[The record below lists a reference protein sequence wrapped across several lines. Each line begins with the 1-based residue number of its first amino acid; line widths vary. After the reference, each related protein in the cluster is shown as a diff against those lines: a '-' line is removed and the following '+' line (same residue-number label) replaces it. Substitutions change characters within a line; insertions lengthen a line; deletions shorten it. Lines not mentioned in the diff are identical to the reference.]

1 MTISMSLVFLEIL
14 LVIPF
19 TNVKVE
25 YLSST
30 MTCVKK
36 DWQNRL
42 SQDKVDAVLRVKEEG
57 KKALLSLNLILK
69 NSLTFSLMAKFDV
82 LAYHR
87 TNIQRPGNLMGKKQK
102 QIL

>member
-19 TNVKVE
+19 TNAKVE

-57 KKALLSLNLILK
+57 PSFVEFDPEEFINLQL
-69 NSLTFSLMAKFDV
+69 D
-82 LAYHR
+82 
-87 TNIQRPGNLMGKKQK
+87 GKV
-102 QIL
+102 